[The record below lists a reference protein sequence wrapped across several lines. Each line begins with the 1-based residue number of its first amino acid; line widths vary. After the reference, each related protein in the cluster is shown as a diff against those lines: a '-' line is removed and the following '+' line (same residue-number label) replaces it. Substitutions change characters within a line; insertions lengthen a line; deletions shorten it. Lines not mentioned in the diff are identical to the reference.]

1 MFHAKMGM
9 IKDKNGRDLTEA
21 GEIKKR
27 WQDYTEELYKKDLNI
42 PDNHDGVVA
51 DLEPDILEYSQGS
64 RQLTSPPPSYPHNN
78 NPVRAAEFRGKTQ
91 ACVSSKDPG
100 HCWKDGDHMPSI
112 GVLFAYAANQHL
124 TNQVRGAKK
133 LISSNFKDLKIF
145 LNDTPAQIDYLVSQ
159 YNTTKKKAL
168 SDLDNVGPLLGHRV
182 QEQLGKEVRPALD
195 AALTMAGVKVE
206 RAIKAIRETKEALEN
221 VSVSVEVLQEGTER
235 LHANLTE
242 VKRHLINTLN
252 DSACTAA
259 QAASTCNVIRNSLH
273 QLNINAN
280 FSRGYA
286 AFNDTPDLV
295 LNQTRNILSDIKNVL
310 EAVGSNIT
318 AFTKMLPIQKV
329 LSDFTIYLTQSETYV
344 QDYFPLVEQYDF
356 YSGVGFSFL
365 FSWVL
370 MLTVVVTFIT
380 GGNVEKLICEP
391 YEDKN
396 LFKVL
401 DTPYL
406 LNKHW
411 KHYLSGIVLK
421 NPNIDLTFEKVYS
434 DCKENKGIYTT
445 LHLENLFNIH
455 EILNVSMYAEDVS
468 LKIKHINID
477 LSSIVLLD
485 EIGKENLINFSSSGI
500 NEINFAA
507 YLSEINKSVTKV
519 DLLSFANDLEARA
532 EQLER
537 DIEPTSAVTA
547 YRLLGRLGKT
557 EKIGCARCYGT
568 MVTILVTMKQ
578 VSADS
583 VFFVAP
589 GSSKSA
595 PSRHPKGTDG
605 KRSSHSPPSKLKEKR
620 KHVGSKEVTKPKCP
634 KKDRPDK
641 TKHWHKKHTK
651 PPALQPSQYQ
661 VPLPYGDFDPKHFD
675 QPYLWDFYPPY
686 SYYPQPPMRCHQSTP
701 QSVSRDTPTSAAVL
715 TRPPTSPEGSSSSPS
730 YESDSDLEESQQ
742 ISTSPNTIITT
753 QGPGSPG
760 DSQGPIRYTAA
771 SPALLEEVTEL
782 FHKGAI
788 RKLNHSDGLHG
799 YYSRYFTNDHSPE
812 HTSVAQERGL
822 VCIPDL
828 KEAYFRISIH
838 PAHRRL
844 LWFIGGTEAYEYNV
858 LPFGFATAPR
868 VFMKCMALVAGYPYL
883 PSGCRVSTPTLT
895 WMIGSSSPPL
905 EVINYIGA
913 HLDALHTGTFLP
925 PDRQERLI
933 TSVRRITTQWT
944 PKGALE
950 NALKGHANNIRMI
963 HSQQV
968 VPLEQAMGK
977 VKNVISAV
985 DAAQLLINNNAS
997 LVIVQETKKYMDTI
1011 LAYFEQYAEWVK
1023 ESITMEV
1030 ATCKPIANV
1039 IDTAVDIFLCS
1050 YVTDSLNAFWFGLG
1064 GCSVFLI
1071 PAIICAVKLAKFYRR
1086 MDTEDVY
1093 DDVET
1098 MPMKKTLRHY
1108 RSQSHLGTGCTHSAA
1123 SADIS
1128 YIRLMI
1134 RGNLLACLCNRK
1146 FAEIS
1151 RNRDPGKTIS
1161 QNHRTLFRKMQTDL
1175 YKQRSGSFMAGLGQN
1190 PRPKKRSNNEE
1201 INFQTRVKD
1210 ACTMTVNGN
1219 GEMKLR
1225 IECRNQGKTYWCE
1238 YTGKPSVCH
1247 SFNNNPRIFWN
1258 QIAMELRKR
1267 INACHPNLVLKPPMC
1282 QKASPEAHMK
1292 QVAFSIK
1299 PNPRPIQ
1306 QADIGNQA
1314 KMVQKQLPSS
1324 KQIKES
1330 QAGKGFLKKSGK
1342 PKPSSLP
1349 AIKPTQQGPG
1359 SEIDSEAMKL
1369 AREH

>member
-1 MFHAKMGM
+1 M
-9 IKDKNGRDLTEA
+9 A
-21 GEIKKR
+21 GE
-27 WQDYTEELYKKDLNI
+27 LY
-42 PDNHDGVVA
+42 
-51 DLEPDILEYSQGS
+51 ILLLLLLCGRTISEVQPLYQ
-64 RQLTSPPPSYPHNN
+64 PPSETLDFGFVPAKTYDTNAYHEPGAIGILFRIVHAFLYLVQPNYFPQDLIRKLAQQTFGN
-78 NPVRAAEFRGKTQ
+78 KPGDYQKAVYYEIGFIVSATLGMLFVLLLPLVGLCFCLCRCCDNCGGEMHQRQKKNADCQRGCFATVLFVAALII
-91 ACVSSKDPG
+91 
-100 HCWKDGDHMPSI
+100 SI

-195 AALTMAGVKVE
+195 AALTMAG
-206 RAIKAIRETKEALEN
+206 AIRETKEALEN

-280 FSRGYA
+280 FSRLPGVSTQLAKVNEVLKIDLSTLVQKGYA

-356 YSGVGFSFL
+356 YRWLGCLILCCMVILILIFYYLGLLCGTCGYDKNATPTTRGCISNTGGNFLMAGVGFSFL

-532 EQLER
+532 EQL
-537 DIEPTSAVTA
+537 
-547 YRLLGRLGKT
+547 
-557 EKIGCARCYGT
+557 
-568 MVTILVTMKQ
+568 
-578 VSADS
+578 
-583 VFFVAP
+583 
-589 GSSKSA
+589 
-595 PSRHPKGTDG
+595 
-605 KRSSHSPPSKLKEKR
+605 
-620 KHVGSKEVTKPKCP
+620 
-634 KKDRPDK
+634 
-641 TKHWHKKHTK
+641 
-651 PPALQPSQYQ
+651 
-661 VPLPYGDFDPKHFD
+661 
-675 QPYLWDFYPPY
+675 
-686 SYYPQPPMRCHQSTP
+686 
-701 QSVSRDTPTSAAVL
+701 
-715 TRPPTSPEGSSSSPS
+715 
-730 YESDSDLEESQQ
+730 
-742 ISTSPNTIITT
+742 
-753 QGPGSPG
+753 
-760 DSQGPIRYTAA
+760 
-771 SPALLEEVTEL
+771 
-782 FHKGAI
+782 
-788 RKLNHSDGLHG
+788 
-799 YYSRYFTNDHSPE
+799 
-812 HTSVAQERGL
+812 
-822 VCIPDL
+822 
-828 KEAYFRISIH
+828 
-838 PAHRRL
+838 
-844 LWFIGGTEAYEYNV
+844 
-858 LPFGFATAPR
+858 
-868 VFMKCMALVAGYPYL
+868 
-883 PSGCRVSTPTLT
+883 
-895 WMIGSSSPPL
+895 
-905 EVINYIGA
+905 
-913 HLDALHTGTFLP
+913 
-925 PDRQERLI
+925 
-933 TSVRRITTQWT
+933 

-968 VPLEQAMGK
+968 VPLEQAMSTLNQSIRLLQKTASELSGK

-1093 DDVET
+1093 DDLE
-1098 MPMKKTLRHY
+1098 
-1108 RSQSHLGTGCTHSAA
+1108 
-1123 SADIS
+1123 
-1128 YIRLMI
+1128 
-1134 RGNLLACLCNRK
+1134 
-1146 FAEIS
+1146 
-1151 RNRDPGKTIS
+1151 
-1161 QNHRTLFRKMQTDL
+1161 
-1175 YKQRSGSFMAGLGQN
+1175 
-1190 PRPKKRSNNEE
+1190 
-1201 INFQTRVKD
+1201 
-1210 ACTMTVNGN
+1210 NGN
-1219 GEMKLR
+1219 NGYHKEHLYGIHNPVM
-1225 IECRNQGKTYWCE
+1225 TS
-1238 YTGKPSVCH
+1238 SVEQ
-1247 SFNNNPRIFWN
+1247 W
-1258 QIAMELRKR
+1258 
-1267 INACHPNLVLKPPMC
+1267 
-1282 QKASPEAHMK
+1282 
-1292 QVAFSIK
+1292 
-1299 PNPRPIQ
+1299 
-1306 QADIGNQA
+1306 
-1314 KMVQKQLPSS
+1314 
-1324 KQIKES
+1324 
-1330 QAGKGFLKKSGK
+1330 
-1342 PKPSSLP
+1342 
-1349 AIKPTQQGPG
+1349 
-1359 SEIDSEAMKL
+1359 
-1369 AREH
+1369 